1 MRFNSY
7 RKLLSLL
14 PLLVSAF
21 FAIGQNTT
29 FTYLFD
35 DGFGTPCAPASVNFY
50 PQTTLVNPTYSW
62 TVNGVT
68 FSNQVEPIRVFP
80 VGGNY
85 NICLNVTA
93 AGATEQY
100 CEQIT
105 VFDPPTVTLDNDVD
119 LGCNPLT
126 VEYTITSTSNIDS
139 IAWDLGDGTIINQ
152 NGNDSTEMVYT
163 HVYTSGGL
171 YTPIVT
177 VFEEHGCEVTVTKPN
192 AVQVIE
198 TPQPSF
204 VGDETIGCTVPH
216 TVVFTN
222 TTTMIGN
229 LSFYWDFGVDANS
242 NSTQIHPTY
251 TYTDLGSYDVTL
263 VVTNNTTGCVDTLV
277 VENYINIGTF
287 EGFQYELLEDGDCAV
302 TEVAFSFYDSGNIQ
316 SVTWDFGDGNSST
329 ELNPVYTYT
338 TAGCFTPSLTIVTT
352 DGCTYNTTAPDCIQ
366 CNGPVSVDYTASG
379 DLSTC
384 DEVNGTTINF
394 TGISTSAVSWLWNF
408 GGQGTSTLQNPS
420 FTFTGVGTYPVELTV
435 MYPDSCFETITNVTV
450 EIAPIQAG
458 FSSNV
463 VEGCKELQVFFS
475 NETTSADPI
484 TSYQWNFD
492 GGSGLTTIENPVVT
506 FADTGA
512 YDITLI
518 VTTASGCTDT
528 LLMEKYIKVG
538 MQSGPGFSADPLI
551 SCLEDQIEFTSES
564 GPLVDEWEWHFGD
577 GGQSGEE
584 NPQHEYTDTGFFDVS
599 LITFFHGCPD
609 TLLVEEYVYINAPK
623 AEFSFNQ
630 DCNSP
635 GEIQFLDGSIGAETW
650 DWDFGDGTS
659 STIPNP
665 AHTYS
670 ANGSYL
676 VNLTVS
682 NSVTGCS
689 HSEGMTV
696 NVTTSVPEFSLSSL
710 NICAGD
716 TISVIN
722 NSVGADCYT
731 WSFPFGVGMITN
743 SFCDEDPQFYF
754 PVAGDYYG
762 FCLTITDGTSCNN
775 TYCLT
780 DTIHVSGVVSDFA
793 TNDILGCAPHSATF
807 TNSAYAINGNVT
819 NYLWTFGD
827 STTSTDA
834 NPTHIYNEM
843 GTYDVSLVVE
853 NQAGCTDELVMTE
866 LVTVDKIEPFFIPQ
880 VTDCS
885 TQSVDFTN
893 ASTAYDTN
901 LSYLWDFGDGS
912 TSTSK
917 NPSHSYVS
925 SGNYTIC
932 LTVENSWGCSEQF
945 CDDINFQPLSAN
957 FVADETYKSC
967 PEPPLVSN
975 FTDLSVNASSWSW
988 DFGDGASSAL
998 QNPSHSYNQKG
1009 FYTVCLT
1016 VTNVLGCSTTECK
1029 TDYIEVD
1036 GPKGTLTVT
1045 PVSGCADLEV
1055 EYIVESENAFKYKW
1069 DFGDGFVVDSLAS
1082 GDSDTIHHTYT
1093 NGGTYD
1099 PVVLIED
1106 VSGCQIPVIGESVLV
1121 EDIITDFL
1129 ASINEVCENGNTPID
1144 FVVAFA
1150 DPSSVIAVN
1159 WEFPGS
1165 ETPTATGLN
1174 PTGIIYNQPGY
1185 YDVIL
1190 HANTTYCQTTVTKD
1204 SFIFVHPVPTTD
1216 FVSTPANTCNL
1227 ETISFQDAS
1236 SIGVDSIT
1244 SWNWTVDNNTFTDTN
1259 FAYQFTST
1267 GNYNVTLETTSSFG
1281 CVSSTQQTVTVFEN
1295 PIVDAG
1301 ENTFICQGEN
1311 TMLTAS
1317 VQTPDPVTYTW
1328 SPATNLSCT
1337 NCTSPIAS
1345 PTSTTLYYVTATTVN
1360 GCVSTDSVQVE
1371 VSVLPPMVVTVSAD
1385 TTICEGEEVVLSSGS
1400 NQLNESYEWNT
1411 FQSGLSCYDCPNPTA
1426 SPTDTT
1432 TYTITIYS
1440 VEGCSAS
1447 NSVTVNV
1454 IPTVDLIDENPVIC
1468 LGESVQLQL
1477 AEGTDILW
1485 QPADGLSCDDCLDP
1499 VASPDSTTTYT
1510 VTALTAGQCT
1520 VTDEVTVNVLTE
1532 DDIDAGEDFEIC
1544 EGVVTTLAGSYPFG
1558 TSVWTFNGDIIA
1570 TDTPNPEITATQ
1582 SGYYILE
1589 VTNGSCVLSDTIA
1602 VQVRDKVEIFAEDIT
1617 ICEGDTAHLEVT
1629 GDAES
1634 YTWINAVGLS
1644 DPTSA
1649 TPFVIPSETTTYMVI
1664 GEYGQCE
1671 SDTQLVVVE
1680 VLPLADIHL
1689 PEIEYFAE
1697 GDVVNMNA
1705 NVTNG
1710 DNFTYTWS
1718 PPLGLSC
1725 TDCPDPSVEP
1735 EEDII
1740 YHLTVLNDLGC
1751 LDSAS
1756 ILLRKIFICNDELI
1770 MVPNA
1775 FTPNGDG
1782 NNDKFNVW
1790 SELQIGMVR
1799 IYNRWGEVVF
1809 EDVGGKKG
1817 WDGTYKGEKL
1827 NRDVFVYYI
1836 EATCEFN
1843 GKTIVKTGDV
1853 TLIR

>member
-1 MRFNSY
+1 MRFNSL
-7 RKLLSLL
+7 RKLLILL

-35 DGFGTPCAPASVNFY
+35 DGSGTACAPASVNFY
-50 PQTTLVNPTYSW
+50 PETTLTNPTYSW

-68 FSNQVEPIRVFP
+68 FSNQEEPIRIFP
-80 VGGNY
+80 VGGDY
-85 NICLNVTA
+85 NICLNVT
-93 AGATEQY
+93 GGGNTEQY
-100 CEQIT
+100 CEQIS
-105 VFDPPTVTLDNDVD
+105 VFDAPTVTLDNDVD

-126 VEYTITSTSNIDS
+126 VEYTITSTTNIDS

-152 NGNDSTEMVYT
+152 DGNDSTEMVYT
-163 HVYTSGGL
+163 HTYTNGGL
-171 YTPIVT
+171 FSPIIT
-177 VFEEHGCEVTVTKPN
+177 IFDEHGCEVTVTKSN

-204 VGDETIGCTVPH
+204 SGDETIGCTVPH

-222 TTTMIGN
+222 TTAMVGN

-242 NSTQIHPTY
+242 NSTQIHPSY
-251 TYTDLGSYDVTL
+251 TYTALGSYDVTL
-263 VVTNNTTGCVDTLV
+263 VVTNTTTGCADTLS

-287 EGFQYELLEDGDCAV
+287 DGFQYEVIDNGDCAT

-316 SVTWDFGDGNSST
+316 SVSWDFGDGNSST
-329 ELNPVYTYT
+329 ETNPVYTYT
-338 TAGCFTPSLTIVTT
+338 TAGCFFPSLTIVTT
-352 DGCTYNTTAPDCIQ
+352 DGCTYNTTATDCIK
-366 CNGPVSVDYTASG
+366 CNGPTSVDYTASG

-384 DEVNGTTINF
+384 DEVNGTTVNF
-394 TGISTSAVSWLWNF
+394 TGISTSAIEWSWNF
-408 GGQGTSTLQNPS
+408 GGLGTSTQQNPS
-420 FTFTGVGTYPVELTV
+420 FTFTGLGSYPVELTV
-435 MYPDSCFETITNVTV
+435 MYPDSCFETIIKTTV
-450 EIAPIQAG
+450 EITEIQAA

-475 NETTSADPI
+475 NETISADPFI
-484 TSYQWNFD
+484 SFEWDFN
-492 GGSGLTTIENPVVT
+492 GGTGLATIQNPVVT
-506 FADTGA
+506 FADTGV

-518 VTTASGCTDT
+518 VQTASGCTDT
-528 LLMEKYIKVG
+528 ILMEEYIKVG
-538 MQSGPGFSADPLI
+538 MESGPGFSADPLI

-564 GPLVDEWEWHFGD
+564 GGLVDEWEWDFGD
-577 GGQSGEE
+577 GGQSSEE
-584 NPQHEYTDTGFFDVS
+584 NPQHEYTDTGFFDVN

-609 TLLVEEYVYINAPK
+609 TLFVEEFIYINAPK
-623 AEFSFNQ
+623 AEFSFDQ

-635 GEIQFLDGSIGAETW
+635 GEIQFLDASLGAETW

-670 ANGSYL
+670 TNGSYL
-676 VNLTVS
+676 VSLTVS
-682 NSVTGCS
+682 NAATGCS
-689 HSEGMTV
+689 HTEGMTV
-696 NVTTSVPEFSLSSL
+696 NVTTSSPEFTLSSL
-710 NICAGD
+710 NFCAGD

-731 WSFPFGVGMITN
+731 WTFPFGVGMITN

-754 PVAGDYYG
+754 PVPGDYYG
-762 FCLTITDGTSCNN
+762 FCLTISDGTNCTN

-780 DTIHVSGVVSDFA
+780 DTIHVSGAVADFA
-793 TNDILGCAPHSATF
+793 TNDTQGCAPYSATF
-807 TNSAYAINGNVT
+807 NNSAYAINGNIT
-819 NYLWTFGD
+819 SYLWTFGD
-827 STTSTDA
+827 GTTSADA
-834 NPTHIYNEM
+834 NPAHIYNDM
-843 GTYDVSLVVE
+843 GVYDVSLIVE

-880 VTDCS
+880 VTDCT
-885 TQSVDFTN
+885 TQEVSFTN

-901 LSYLWDFGDGS
+901 LSYLWNFGDGS
-912 TSTSK
+912 TSAIAS
-917 NPSHSYVS
+917 PSHSYLLA
-925 SGNYTIC
+925 GNYTVC
-932 LTVENSWGCSEQF
+932 LTVENSWGCSEQI
-945 CDDINFQPLSAN
+945 CDDINFQPLTAD
-957 FVADETYKSC
+957 FVADNTYKSC

-975 FTDLSVNASSWSW
+975 FTDLSVNAASWSW
-988 DFGDGASSAL
+988 DFGDGASSTL
-998 QNPSHSYNQKG
+998 QTPSHSYNQTG
-1009 FYTVCLT
+1009 IYTVCLT
-1016 VTNVLGCSTTECK
+1016 VTNVLGCSVTECK
-1029 TDYIEVD
+1029 TDYIEVA
-1036 GPKGTLTVT
+1036 GPNGTLTVT

-1055 EYIVESENAFKYKW
+1055 EYIIESENAFKYRW

-1082 GDSDTIHHTYT
+1082 GNSDTIHHTYT
-1093 NGGTYD
+1093 VGGNYT

-1106 VSGCQIPVIGESVLV
+1106 VSGCQIPVVGESVLV

-1129 ASINEVCENGNTPID
+1129 ASINEVCENADTPID
-1144 FVVAFA
+1144 FIVAFA
-1150 DPSSVIAVN
+1150 DPASVISVN

-1165 ETPTATGLN
+1165 ETLTATGLN

-1204 SFIFVHPVPTTD
+1204 SFIFVHPVPTVD
-1216 FVSTPANTCNL
+1216 FVMTPANACNL
-1227 ETISFQDAS
+1227 ETISFEDAS
-1236 SIGVDSIT
+1236 TIGVDSII
-1244 SWNWTVDNNTFTDTN
+1244 SWNWSVDNATSTDTN
-1259 FAYQFTST
+1259 FTHQFTST

-1281 CVSSTQQTVTVFEN
+1281 CVSSSQQTVTIFEN

-1301 ENTFICQGEN
+1301 ENTFICKDEN
-1311 TMLTAS
+1311 TTLTAS
-1317 VQTPDPVTYTW
+1317 IQTADAVTYTW
-1328 SPATNLSCT
+1328 SPAATLSCA
-1337 NCTSPIAS
+1337 NCPSPIAS

-1360 GCVSTDSVQVE
+1360 GCTSTGSVEVE
-1371 VSVLPPMVVTVSAD
+1371 VSVLPPMVVSVSAD
-1385 TTICEGEEVVLSSGS
+1385 TTICEGESVALSSGS
-1400 NQLNESYEWNT
+1400 NQLNDSYQWNT
-1411 FQSGLSCYDCPNPTA
+1411 FQSGLSCYDCPNPIA

-1432 TYTITIYS
+1432 TYTVTIFS

-1454 IPTVDLIDENPVIC
+1454 IPTVDLIDEDPVIC
-1468 LGESVQLQL
+1468 VGESVQLQL
-1477 AEGTDILW
+1477 AEGTNILW
-1485 QPADGLSCDDCLDP
+1485 QPAEGLSCDDCLDP

-1510 VTALTAGQCT
+1510 VTALIANQCT
-1520 VTDEVTVNVLTE
+1520 VTDEVTVNVILE
-1532 DDIDAGEDFEIC
+1532 EDIDAGEDFEIC
-1544 EGVVTTLAGSYPFG
+1544 EGIVTNLNGSYPFG

-1570 TDTPNPEITATQ
+1570 TDTPTPEITPTQ
-1582 SGYYILE
+1582 SGHYILE
-1589 VTNGSCVLSDTIA
+1589 VTNGSCVLTDT
-1602 VQVRDKVEIFAEDIT
+1602 VTVEVRDKVEIFAEDIT

-1629 GDAES
+1629 GDADMF
-1634 YTWINAVGLS
+1634 TWINAVGIS

-1649 TPFVIPSETTTYMVI
+1649 SPFVIPSETTTYMVI

-1680 VLPLADIHL
+1680 VLPLAEVNL
-1689 PEIEYFAE
+1689 PQLEYFSE
-1697 GDVVNMNA
+1697 GETVELNA
-1705 NVTNG
+1705 GVTNG
-1710 DNFTYTWS
+1710 TGFTYAWS

-1725 TDCPDPSVEP
+1725 TDCPDPSVAP
-1735 EEDII
+1735 AEDIT
-1740 YHLTVLNDLGC
+1740 YHLTVMNDLGC
-1751 LDSAS
+1751 LTTDS
-1756 ILLRKIFICNDELI
+1756 ILLKKIFICNNDLI
-1770 MVPNA
+1770 IVPNA

-1782 NNDKFNVW
+1782 NNDKFNIR
-1790 SELQIGMVR
+1790 SKLQIGMIR

-1809 EDVGGKKG
+1809 ENIGGTQG
-1817 WDGTYKGEKL
+1817 WDGTFKGEKL